1 MLYDGTQGVPVKDTA
16 MFEKA
21 GAVLPCQVKHSGM
34 GLSVS
39 TDRSET
45 YSVE

>member
-1 MLYDGTQGVPVKDTA
+1 MLYDGTRGVPVKDTA

-21 GAVLPCQVKHSGM
+21 GAVLPCQVKQSGM

-45 YSVE
+45 YSVK

>member
-1 MLYDGTQGVPVKDTA
+1 MLYDDTQGVSVNDTA

-21 GAVLPCQVKHSGM
+21 GAVLPCQVKHLGM